1 MSDEAAKG
9 RSTQPRPSVER
20 VATKAPAA
28 NKDTASKDTANKDSV
43 PVKDQPEAKNKAP
56 ARTPTTTRD
65 PLLGQKLQ
73 DYVLEERI
81 GVGGMGVVYRAVHS
95 LIAKRVA
102 IKVLRADV
110 VKDGRD
116 IDRLLEEAK
125 TVSSINHRGII
136 NIFGAGMLEDGRRYL
151 VMELL
156 EGESLEAKMLREGQ
170 IASAEAVTILEE
182 VLSALAAAH
191 SANVVHRDLKP
202 ANVFLAKESGKTYV
216 KLLDFGLARRSQADV
231 TRIAGTPDYISP
243 EHARGRPAGPPADLY
258 GFGVLCFTMLTG
270 QLPFAGKTPMEV
282 MEKHVH
288 SPPPVPHEVNPTIPK
303 ALSELIL
310 KLLSKEPGQRPE
322 AAQVKADLRA
332 ATKQL
337 RNASTAMALDAV
349 DGPQTAE
356 VQTPDEAAENKDTK
370 EVARAADLERQARLA
385 DVKRTVKRRWPMV
398 AVGVALIWILG
409 AAVYVLW
416 PSEPD
421 ESTSS
426 KPVKRSMPAPG
437 QSTKGD
443 TVNTKG
449 DTVNPAEPGESK
461 IAPRAAQEKPAP
473 SAPGAEVAR
482 EAPGEAKSAE
492 PEAPAEA
499 EKRPDPEVEDVNQPL
514 DDFRLGELKRQ
525 KRVAEYLDD
534 VKELMRK
541 DEEKR
546 DTFEKR
552 YVKVKK
558 ICDDVKTKREFFNCD
573 DALTKLRTDVYK
585 LD

>member
-9 RSTQPRPSVER
+9 RSTPPRPSVER
-20 VATKAPAA
+20 VATKEPAA
-28 NKDTASKDTANKDSV
+28 NKDTASKDTANKNSV

-310 KLLSKEPGQRPE
+310 KLLSKEPGLRPD

-473 SAPGAEVAR
+473 SAADAEATR

-492 PEAPAEA
+492 PQAPAEA

-525 KRVAEYLDD
+525 KRVSEYLDD